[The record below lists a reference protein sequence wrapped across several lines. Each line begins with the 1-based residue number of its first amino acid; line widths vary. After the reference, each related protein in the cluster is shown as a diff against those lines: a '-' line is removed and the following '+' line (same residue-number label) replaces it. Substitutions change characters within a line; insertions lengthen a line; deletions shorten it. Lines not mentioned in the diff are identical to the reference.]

1 MNTIDRIE
9 SWGEAHHPRWVDY
22 VRIALGLFLIYKG
35 IDFLRNMGDMMDL
48 VNASS
53 TSFGSFKTVVAGHIV
68 VVLHI
73 MGGILI
79 AIGLFT
85 RLACLV
91 NIPILLAAVLFINLS
106 STLHQPAGELVISI
120 IVLAL
125 LIYFLIVGNGPLSY
139 EKMYHG
145 DERKPK
151 IE

>member
-1 MNTIDRIE
+1 MNTFQQIE
-9 SWGEAHHPRWVDY
+9 QWGESHHPRWVDY
-22 VRIALGLFLIYKG
+22 IRIALGLFLIYKG
-35 IDFLRNMGDMMDL
+35 IHFLANIGEIMGL
-48 VNASS
+48 VKNS
-53 TSFGSFKTVVAGHIV
+53 TGSFSSFKTVALAHIV

-79 AIGLFT
+79 SIGLFT

-91 NIPILLAAVLFINLS
+91 QIPVLLTAILFINLS
-106 STLHQPAGELVISI
+106 PDIKQPTSEIISSI
-120 IVLAL
+120 IVLLL

-151 IE
+151 T